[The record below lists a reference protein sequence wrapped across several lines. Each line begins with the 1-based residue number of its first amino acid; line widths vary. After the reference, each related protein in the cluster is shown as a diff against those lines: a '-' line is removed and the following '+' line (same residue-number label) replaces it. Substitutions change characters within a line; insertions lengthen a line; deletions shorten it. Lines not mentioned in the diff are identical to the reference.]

1 MKSALVGVAAAV
13 TAGIIAGMGA
23 IAPVLAQDGLGRALV
38 AANVEQILDAP
49 AQASHQAI
57 RRAFIPPYSGTVRVK
72 WDAKS
77 KDGTVVVVAV
87 AVKSLDSCSQQTTST
102 AYVSQ
107 SCDLRVTGGMPVM
120 ILASPDDSANTAYLK
135 NLSLNYKVI
144 NSRGET
150 VAGPDE
156 NR

>member
-1 MKSALVGVAAAV
+1 M
-13 TAGIIAGMGA
+13 
-23 IAPVLAQDGLGRALV
+23 AQDGPGRALV
-38 AANVEQILDAP
+38 AANVEQILDAT
-49 AQASHQAI
+49 AAASHQSVL
-57 RRAFIPPYSGTVRVK
+57 RAFIPPYSGTVRVK
-72 WDAKS
+72 WDARS
-77 KDGTVVVVAV
+77 RDGTVVVVAAV
-87 AVKSLDSCSQQTTST
+87 VKSLDSCSQQTTNT

-135 NLSLNYKVI
+135 NVSLNYKVI
-144 NSRGET
+144 NARGET